1 MLNYLFFGIAL
12 LITATLTAAER
23 PNILWLTSE
32 DNNVNWVGVYG
43 NPNADTPNIDSL
55 AKQGFQYM
63 HCYANAPVCAPSRST
78 WITGVH
84 AASNGTLPMRSRY
97 DIPHDRIPYYFDHLQ
112 KQGYYCINP
121 GKTDYNI
128 GGRNDKSGW
137 EKKASIEQLKQKQ
150 PFFAVFN
157 HVESHESRAHGP
169 VEKTSHDPAK
179 VTLAP
184 YHPDLPTIRKNYAKY
199 QDAVSRMDKNIGDK
213 LKQLEAAGLADNT
226 IVIYNSDHGG
236 VLPRSKRFLLDSGTH
251 CPLIIR
257 IPKKFKHLWPATA
270 PGSKVDRL
278 VSFIDMPATW
288 LSLAGI
294 SKPAYMQGDIFLG
307 PNQDVERKNHFSY
320 RGRMDERCDSV
331 RAIRNKS
338 YVYLRNYMPFIP
350 RGQYLAYLWKAEAA
364 RAWEDHHKAGK
375 TNDVTGRFFQI
386 KPVDELYDTRKDAHN
401 ISNLAKNIEFKNM
414 IAKMKQELRSWQ
426 LENYDSG
433 LLPEAELA
441 KRAMDN
447 SMTIYELVRDPKLY
461 PLKRYLDVSDI
472 ALAMD
477 ATNSKELATM
487 LNDSDSGIRYWGMV
501 GLFLLKN
508 DGLEQKNAIKKALS
522 DSSHEVSAMAAWAL
536 FNLGEKEVA
545 RAHLNSLLKSNS
557 YAGLK
562 VVNIIDWMGEG
573 FDPYKATLKDST
585 TSVNQSY
592 LDRVKMTAGV
602 FEKKKKKKKK

>member
-1 MLNYLFFGIAL
+1 MILALCGSSCILFGS
-12 LITATLTAAER
+12 ESR

-43 NPNADTPNIDSL
+43 NPNADTPNIDAL

-63 HCYANAPVCAPSRST
+63 HSYANAPVCAPSRST

-97 DIPHDRIPYYFDHLQ
+97 NIPHGRIPYYFDHLQ

-128 GGRNDKSGW
+128 GGRKDKSGW
-137 EKKASIEQLKQKQ
+137 NKTVPINKLKQKQ
-150 PFFAVFN
+150 PFFAVLN
-157 HVESHESRAHGP
+157 HTESHESRAHGS
-169 VEKTSHDPAK
+169 VENTLHDPAK

-184 YHPDLPTIRKNYAKY
+184 YHPDLPAIRKNYAKY
-199 QDAVSRMDKNIGDK
+199 QDAVSRMDKNVGEK
-213 LKQLEAAGLADNT
+213 LKQLEAAGLTENT

-257 IPKKFKHLWPATA
+257 IPKKFKHLWPTTA

-294 SKPAYMQGDIFLG
+294 EKPAYMQGDVFFG
-307 PNQDVERKNHFSY
+307 PKQDVERQSHFSY

-331 RAIRNKS
+331 RAIRNKN
-338 YVYLRNYMPFIP
+338 YVYLRNYMPFVP
-350 RGQYLAYLWKAEAA
+350 RGQYLDYLWKAEAA
-364 RAWEDHHKAGK
+364 RAWEAHHKAGK

-386 KPVDELYDTRKDAHN
+386 KPVDELYNTRKDPHN
-401 ISNLAKNIEFKNM
+401 VTNLAKNIEFKEM

-433 LLPEAELA
+433 LLPEAELV

-447 SMTIYELVRDPKLY
+447 GMTIHQLVRDPKLY
-461 PLKRYLDVSDI
+461 PLKRYLEVSEI

-477 ATNSKELATM
+477 RNNSEALVTM
-487 LNDSDSGIRYWGMV
+487 LSNPDSGVRYWGVV

-508 DGLEQKNAIKKALS
+508 DGLAYKGAIEKALS
-522 DSSHEVSAMAAWAL
+522 DPSHEVSAMAAWAL
-536 FNLGEKEVA
+536 FNFGEKQAA

-562 VVNIIDWMGEG
+562 IVNIIDWMGEG
-573 FDPYKATLKDST
+573 FDPYKASLKDSK
-585 TSVNQSY
+585 TSINQSY
-592 LDRVKMTAGV
+592 LDRVKITAGV
-602 FEKKKKKKKK
+602 IEEKKKVKNKKTK